1 MLGVKIDYH
10 MSAWKKTLIAGLIS
24 YIDAGSIVAGAS
36 GLSMWQDYLGM
47 SSVQMG
53 LLAALSS
60 NTGGAAIGA
69 LIGGKV
75 CDKYGRKFVYN
86 YALLIYMIGVL
97 LICLATNYLMFLL
110 GYVIVGLMVGADVVA
125 SWTFIAEEAPSKD
138 RAKHCGSAQVAWM
151 LGPVVVFLASIPL
164 NSMFGLLGNRII
176 FAHLI
181 VVAGWIWYQRLKM
194 PESSEWTEAHKRTQ
208 EMEARG
214 IKVRKAHYS
223 DILHGTCLKTVVML
237 CAVYTLWNLAASTN
251 GFFMPYIYEHVGKLS
266 NSMSLF
272 LTALNFVI
280 CILTTFI
287 FMYTGDK
294 FNRRKVF
301 AIFSGLGVISWFV
314 WALPPD
320 MLQMWMLFFF
330 TVFWGF
336 SMQQQFYQ
344 LWSSEL
350 FPVRYRATAQGF
362 TFFVTRFSAAIWG
375 FLVPIIM
382 EAVGFQ
388 VAALIMIGFVAVS
401 WVAGSFFGSDERGK
415 TLDEITAERYAGE
428 IDENGWLLSKEE
440 QQEAEKKAD

>member
-208 EMEARG
+208 EMEAKG

-251 GFFMPYIYEHVGKLS
+251 GFFMPYIYEHVGNLS

-294 FNRRKVF
+294 FNRRKIF

-440 QQEAEKKAD
+440 QQKAEKKAD

>member
-208 EMEARG
+208 EMEAKG

>member
-1 MLGVKIDYH
+1 MLNVELDYN

-69 LIGGKV
+69 LIGGKI

-86 YALLIYMIGVL
+86 WALLIYMIGVAI
-97 LICLATNYLMFLL
+97 ICLATNYPMFLL

-125 SWTFIAEEAPSKD
+125 SWTFIAEEAPSRN
-138 RAKHCGSAQVAWM
+138 RAKHCGSAQIAWM
-151 LGPVVVFLASIPL
+151 LGPVVVFAASIPM
-164 NSMFGLLGNRII
+164 NEMFGLLGNRLI

-181 VVAGWIWYQRLKM
+181 VVAAWIWYQRLKM
-194 PESSEWTEAHKRTQ
+194 PESTEWAAAKKQEA
-208 EMEARG
+208 ELAARG
-214 IKVRKAHYS
+214 IKQKKVRYA
-223 DILHGTCLKTVVML
+223 DILRGTSFKTVAL
-237 CAVYTLWNLAASTN
+237 CVCVYAFWNLAASTN
-251 GFFMPYIYEHVGKLS
+251 GFFMPYVYEHVGNLS
-266 NSMSLF
+266 NSMALGM
-272 LTALNFVI
+272 TALNFAV
-280 CILTTFI
+280 CIVTTII
-287 FMYTGDK
+287 FMYTADK
-294 FNRRKVF
+294 FNRRKVY

-314 WALPPD
+314 WALPGE
-320 MLQMWMLFFF
+320 MLQTWMLFFF
-330 TVFWGF
+330 TIVWGF

-375 FLVPIIM
+375 FAVPLIM
-382 EAVGFQ
+382 EALGFRI
-388 VAALIMIGFVAVS
+388 AAVLMIGFCVVS
-401 WVAGSFFGSDERGK
+401 WLAGTIWGGDDRGK
-415 TLDEITAERYAGE
+415 TLDEITRDRYGDE
-428 IDENGWLLSKEE
+428 IDENGWLVEP
-440 QQEAEKKAD
+440 EARVHAAAHK